1 MLSWMTAGMTQLLSG
16 EYCCNSMEFTSSAMQ
31 PYQLAGW
38 QRQVGQQMLLG
49 VQSYHNAFLWHAGQS

>member
-1 MLSWMTAGMTQLLSG
+1 MTQLLSG

-31 PYQLAGW
+31 PYELAGW